1 MLEAKAGSRQVWSGR
16 LVSSCLPADK
26 LLRVQVYRIAS
37 YHVGFDAEEVLGP
50 MIGALKQ
57 YMPNHQPIWTAI
69 GVEKLAFPE
78 MKVEIE
84 VSAHVPS
91 GNGNS

>member
-1 MLEAKAGSRQVWSGR
+1 LQNAGGKGWE
-16 LVSSCLPADK
+16 
-26 LLRVQVYRIAS
+26 QVYRIAS